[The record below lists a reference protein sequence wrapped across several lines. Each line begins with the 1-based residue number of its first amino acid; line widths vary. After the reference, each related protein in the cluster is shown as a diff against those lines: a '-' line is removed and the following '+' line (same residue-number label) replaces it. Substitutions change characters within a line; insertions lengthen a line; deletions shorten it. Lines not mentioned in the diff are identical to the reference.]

1 MAVRRF
7 AAGLLCAF
15 LLLPAGC
22 GQAQETKD
30 QQPKGEQEPVTFRV
44 LCIDGAWSQNQ
55 ISDSDINLVLE
66 EKTGVTLEIEYMA
79 GEISDR
85 LQLLTA
91 SRDYPDVINAGVYHN
106 ILYQAGAYLPLDEL
120 IEKYGP
126 NIQKMYGDMYYR
138 LKWSKEDPK
147 IYTLGAGD
155 TQTEELTLHGFQ
167 LQNAAAR
174 QLGYPEMDTLADFEA
189 AIRSYMEQYPK
200 IYGLDTVGL
209 SLLFDEQGFERT
221 VMEPAVVSTGLP
233 YQGDW
238 YVDQNNMVRFHIQ
251 RDEEKEYIRWLNH
264 MYHEG
269 LLDPESFVQNQN
281 FYTRKI
287 CSGQVLGLAEDYD
300 WMQYPHSVLRSLG
313 MDTRTYGF
321 YPLTLEEGET
331 YAKVEK
337 TGFSGGNMGFAV
349 TTTCREPER
358 FIQFVDYL
366 CSDEGQILLN
376 WGIEGQQYQVENGVR
391 TVIGSVWQKFYMD
404 PTYRQQVG
412 MDAYSEIW
420 PSYRGS
426 SADESGNLYSPHTKE
441 LTIESYSRVEKEVL
455 EHYGFD
461 CWEDLYWSDSGEYS
475 LRFSDLSTL
484 QLPMERE
491 YQKIYQACKEL
502 IRESIKDL
510 ILMDTSQFDAGWEE
524 FMEELGQRGAPQL
537 EIRMTQQ
544 ARNRLNRW
552 EKEA

>member
-1 MAVRRF
+1 MWIKIIWF
-7 AAGLLCAF
+7 AFTYSG
-15 LLLPAGC
+15 
-22 GQAQETKD
+22 
-30 QQPKGEQEPVTFRV
+30 
-44 LCIDGAWSQNQ
+44 I
-55 ISDSDINLVLE
+55 
-66 EKTGVTLEIEYMA
+66 
-79 GEISDR
+79 
-85 LQLLTA
+85 
-91 SRDYPDVINAGVYHN
+91 
-106 ILYQAGAYLPLDEL
+106 
-120 IEKYGP
+120 
-126 NIQKMYGDMYYR
+126 
-138 LKWSKEDPK
+138 
-147 IYTLGAGD
+147 
-155 TQTEELTLHGFQ
+155 
-167 LQNAAAR
+167 
-174 QLGYPEMDTLADFEA
+174 
-189 AIRSYMEQYPK
+189 
-200 IYGLDTVGL
+200 
-209 SLLFDEQGFERT
+209 
-221 VMEPAVVSTGLP
+221 
-233 YQGDW
+233 
-238 YVDQNNMVRFHIQ
+238 
-251 RDEEKEYIRWLNH
+251 EEKEYIRWLNH

-281 FYTRKI
+281 FYTKKI

-337 TGFSGGNMGFAV
+337 TGFSGGNMGFAI

-376 WGIEGQQYQVENGVR
+376 WGIEGKQYQVENGVR

-412 MDAYSEIW
+412 LDAYSEIW
-420 PSYRGS
+420 PSYRSS

-537 EIRMTQQ
+537 EIKMTQQ